1 MQITALQAQNRS
13 GLHFCTFIIVRP
25 LSHTRSSKLL
35 CNLLHCELRIALDCI
50 FALLS
55 LSDHSHTPDL
65 VNYYATYCI
74 ASSDHSHTPDLSSKL
89 LCNLLHCE
97 LRIALDCI
105 FALFIIFRPLSHTRS
120 SKLLCNLLHC
130 ELRIALDCIFAL
142 LSSVRPLSH
151 TRSSKLLCNLLHC
164 ELRIALDCIFALL
177 SSVRPLSHTYATY

>member
-1 MQITALQAQNRS
+1 MQITALQAQNHS

-74 ASSDHSHTPDLSSKL
+74 ASSESLWTAFLHFLSSSDHSHTPDLV
-89 LCNLLHCE
+89 NY
-97 LRIALDCI
+97 
-105 FALFIIFRPLSHTRS
+105 
-120 SKLLCNLLHC
+120 
-130 ELRIALDCIFAL
+130 
-142 LSSVRPLSH
+142 
-151 TRSSKLLCNLLHC
+151 
-164 ELRIALDCIFALL
+164 
-177 SSVRPLSHTYATY
+177 YATYCIAGSESLWTAFLHFYHLQTTLTHQI